1 MTYYYLNTYL
11 HPINNL
17 NVFQVLITIL
27 NKLKLF
33 DEFPF
38 IKEIVIE
45 KLMDTKCILIPESNI
60 THPPTVTL
68 YDLETKMN
76 INDDIISSFF
86 RKITPNITSKVSY
99 Y

>member
-1 MTYYYLNTYL
+1 
-11 HPINNL
+11 L
-17 NVFQVLITIL
+17 NVFQAVITTL

-45 KLMDTKCILIPESNI
+45 KLLKIKCILIPESVI
-60 THPPTVTL
+60 THPLTVTL

-86 RKITPNITSKVSY
+86 QKVTPNITSGVSY
-99 Y
+99 YYW

>member
-1 MTYYYLNTYL
+1 
-11 HPINNL
+11 L
-17 NVFQVLITIL
+17 NVFQAVITIL

-45 KLMDTKCILIPESNI
+45 KLLETKCILISDSVL
-60 THPPTVTL
+60 THPPPVSL

-76 INDDIISSFF
+76 INDIIINSLFQ
-86 RKITPNITSKVSY
+86 KLTPNITSGVSY
-99 Y
+99 YYW

>member
-1 MTYYYLNTYL
+1 
-11 HPINNL
+11 L
-17 NVFQVLITIL
+17 NVFQAVKTIL

-45 KLMDTKCILIPESNI
+45 KLLETKCILVPNSVIS
-60 THPPTVTL
+60 HPPTVTL

-76 INDDIISSFF
+76 LNDVIVNSFF
-86 RKITPNITSKVSY
+86 GKVTPKITYGVSFY
-99 Y
+99 YLL